1 MPTRRPRAKHD
12 EAYRLLFSNPALVE
26 GLLSTMVPGLPD
38 LIEPASLRKASAS
51 FVKAAGLQQRH
62 GDAIWRTRLRR
73 PDRHPLFIAL
83 EFQSRPE
90 ANMAF
95 RVQEYA
101 ALVLQEAETQR
112 DLGAAGRP
120 PIVAPFV
127 VYNGHAKWGAATDL
141 ADWIVP
147 DPGPALR
154 RLLGLQM
161 RRRYILVELKD
172 LVPEPSDS
180 PPGNWFSV
188 LAEWEN
194 ARWGRNADR
203 LAGLWRTVLESGDEG
218 IIRGFGALRRQ
229 LAPGLPEPDIT
240 LMAATPPGRRKT
252 MIRHEETLMAA
263 QLRKLY
269 EELRQEGRE
278 EGRREGLHEGLREGL
293 REGRHEGRREGL
305 HEGRR
310 SLLRQLAVQKFGPE
324 VVGELVPLFDRLTD
338 PARVDTLAAAVI
350 ECDTGAE
357 FISRA
362 RGA

>member
-1 MPTRRPRAKHD
+1 MI
-12 EAYRLLFSNPALVE
+12 
-26 GLLSTMVPGLPD
+26 PGLPD
-38 LIEPASLRKASAS
+38 VIEPASLRKASAS
-51 FVKAAGLQQRH
+51 FVKAAGLRQRH
-62 GDAIWRTRLRR
+62 GDTIWRTRLRR
-73 PDRHPLFIAL
+73 PERHPLFIAL

-95 RVQEYA
+95 RVQEYV

-112 DLGAAGRP
+112 DVGAAGRP

-141 ADWIVP
+141 ADWIIP
-147 DPGPALR
+147 DPDPVLR

-161 RRRYILVELKD
+161 RRRYILVELRD
-172 LVPEPSDS
+172 LAPDPSGL

-194 ARWGRNADR
+194 ARWGRDAGR
-203 LAGLWRTVLESGDEG
+203 LARLWRTVLESGDEG
-218 IIRGFGALRRQ
+218 IIRGFAALRQQ
-229 LAPGLPEPDIT
+229 LAPGLPEPDPKLT
-240 LMAATPPGRRKT
+240 AATPGRRRT
-252 MIRHEETLMAA
+252 MIRHEETVMAVR
-263 QLRKLY
+263 LRKLY

-278 EGRREGLHEGLREGL
+278 EGL
-293 REGRHEGRREGL
+293 HEGRR
-305 HEGRR
+305 EGRR

-324 VVGELVPLFDRLTD
+324 VVGELATLFDQLAD
-338 PARVDTLAAAVI
+338 PDRVEALAAAVI

-357 FISRA
+357 FIARA

>member
-1 MPTRRPRAKHD
+1 MGTD
-12 EAYRLLFSNPALVE
+12 NVYRLLFSNPALVE

-73 PDRHPLFIAL
+73 PEHHPLFIAL

-180 PPGNWFSV
+180 PPGTWFSV

-203 LAGLWRTVLESGDEG
+203 LAALWRTVLESGDEG

-229 LAPGLPEPDIT
+229 LAPGLPEPDPT

-269 EELRQEGRE
+269 EELRQEGRQEGRE
-278 EGRREGLHEGLREGL
+278 EGRREGL
-293 REGRHEGRREGL
+293 HEGRREGL

-310 SLLRQLAVQKFGPE
+310 SLLRQLALQKFGPE
-324 VVGELVPLFDRLTD
+324 VVGELAPLFNQLVD
-338 PARVDTLAAAVI
+338 PARVEALAAAII

-357 FISRA
+357 FIARA
-362 RGA
+362 RRA